1 MVESIVASPATGA
14 ELLTASSRRT
24 APRRRTFGVS
34 ATSRDGG
41 RCRST
46 RLGFCVAGVSMFGTS
61 EASLQIARCRPAG
74 VAHVRLEVGRGI
86 HFARTGRPGHYT
98 VWEPRPSSSIP
109 QSTSIGHPETMTYGV
124 LYIDEGNFLNWYER
138 REDAE
143 RAVLEVAQRDP
154 AEASAYAG
162 VARGKH

>member
-1 MVESIVASPATGA
+1 
-14 ELLTASSRRT
+14 
-24 APRRRTFGVS
+24 
-34 ATSRDGG
+34 
-41 RCRST
+41 
-46 RLGFCVAGVSMFGTS
+46 
-61 EASLQIARCRPAG
+61 
-74 VAHVRLEVGRGI
+74 
-86 HFARTGRPGHYT
+86 
-98 VWEPRPSSSIP
+98 
-109 QSTSIGHPETMTYGV
+109 MTCGV